1 MNGNLAQR
9 WTQLGPFFKNWDTFC
24 WFSKWTVDRRSFA
37 SSPSRV
43 LVSAAE
49 HALMLLNMPK
59 YPWKCLNKLFWLCQ
73 DSEYTW
79 SSYMFDRLFKISQII
94 NVPEFW
100 VWHGCICKGYTKFW
114 RCLKMVQYASIMPEY
129 GSVCLNIPQYA

>member
-1 MNGNLAQR
+1 MNTIR
-9 WTQLGPFFKNWDTFC
+9 SFFQKLRHFLLI
-24 WFSKWTVDRRSFA
+24 FKKDRRSFA

-49 HALMLLNMPK
+49 DALMLLNMPK

-79 SSYMFDRLFKISQII
+79 SSYMFDRLFKMSQII

-100 VWHGCICKGYTKFW
+100 VWHGCICKGYTEFR